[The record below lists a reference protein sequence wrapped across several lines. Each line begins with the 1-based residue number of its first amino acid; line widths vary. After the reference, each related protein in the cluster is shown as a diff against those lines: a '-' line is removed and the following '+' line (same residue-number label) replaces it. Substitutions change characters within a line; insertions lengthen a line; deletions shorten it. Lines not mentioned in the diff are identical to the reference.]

1 MSELLLFVAIVRFL
15 GAVNALRRPHNERHT
30 MRRPPWLF
38 AMLTSELITIRVIV
52 WAGLLGIGA
61 LVGAFDRRAGRAA
74 LVLTAITL
82 VLYVVLLWGASRAG
96 RVAGAALDQAGIS
109 RGESTRLRW
118 LALLSANPFRVPRRV
133 NRIGGVEYL
142 PGLALDIYR
151 RTDHPAD
158 PAPTIVQIHGRG
170 WRGGSRRQQGRP
182 LLHEMALR
190 GWATYPDQIIALKA
204 ALAWMR
210 MEGRDHGIDPDRIF
224 ITGGS
229 AGGHLAALTAL
240 TANRPEYQA
249 GFARADTSVQGAV
262 TFYGIYDFLNRN
274 RTRDHWP
281 VIPLGVMKTL
291 PHDDEARYREASPLD
306 QVHRQAPPFFVIH
319 GTHDSLVST
328 AESRQFVAALRTA
341 SKAPVVYAEIPG
353 ATHSFDIVPSLRTQL
368 VVDQIARFLDA
379 IAHDGDA

>member
-1 MSELLLFVAIVRFL
+1 
-15 GAVNALRRPHNERHT
+15 
-30 MRRPPWLF
+30 
-38 AMLTSELITIRVIV
+38 MLTSELITIRVIV

-82 VLYVVLLWGASRAG
+82 ALYAVLLWGASRAG

-109 RGESTRLRW
+109 QGESTRLRW

-158 PAPTIVQIHGRG
+158 PAPTIVQIHGGG
-170 WRGGSRRQQGRP
+170 WRGGNRRQQGRP

-190 GWATYPDQIIALKA
+190 GWATLPDQIIALKA

-240 TANRPEYQA
+240 TANRPEYQP

-319 GTHDSLVST
+319 GTHDSLVSA

-341 SKAPVVYAEIPG
+341 SEAPVVYAEIPG

-368 VVDQIARFLDA
+368 VVGQIARFLDA